1 MAKTSNVWQGMTIGL
16 DVGDRSSCLCVLDA
30 DGEIVEESKV
40 PTTPKAIEAR
50 FGSQQSSRVVLET
63 GTHANW
69 LHDALEAL
77 GHEVIVADA
86 RRLRAISDGDRK
98 DDRRDAETLARLGR
112 SDTRLLSPVDPRAP
126 EARKDLEV
134 LRARAKLVVIRTML
148 VNHIRGV
155 VKSFGLRMPDC
166 SAERLHKRALPP
178 ELSHELATMMV
189 MLESTSAAIDAYDAK
204 IAELVEAKYPQT
216 AVLKQVRGVGPIT
229 SLCFV
234 LTVGDP
240 RRFKDTRDVGPY
252 LGMTPKKH
260 QSGAKDPKLRITKSG
275 DSMMRTLLVQ
285 SAQHLLRRSS
295 PDCDLKRFGT
305 RLALRGGNYSKQR
318 AVIAT
323 ARKLSVLLLA
333 MWKTGEVYEPLH
345 ASPQVKRKR

>member
-1 MAKTSNVWQGMTIGL
+1 MANLSKVWQGMTIGL

-50 FGSQQSSRVVLET
+50 FASQKPVRVVLET

-98 DDRRDAETLARLGR
+98 DDRKDAETLARLGR
-112 SDTRLLSPVDPRAP
+112 SDTRLLSPVDPRKP
-126 EARKDLEV
+126 EVRKDLEV

-148 VNHIRGV
+148 VNHMRGV

-166 SAERLHKRALPP
+166 SAERFHKCALPS
-178 ELSHELATMMV
+178 ELSNELATMMA
-189 MLESTSAAIDAYDAK
+189 MLKSTSAAIDAYDTRITAL
-204 IAELVEAKYPQT
+204 AETKYPQT
-216 AVLKQVRGVGPIT
+216 TVLKQVRGVGPIT

-240 RRFKDTRDVGPY
+240 GRFKDTRDVGPY

-260 QSGAKDPKLRITKSG
+260 QSGEKDPKLRITKSG

-305 RLALRGGNYSKQR
+305 RLALRGGKYSKQR

-333 MWKTGEVYEPLH
+333 MWKNGEVYEPVR
-345 ASPQVKRKR
+345 ASPKAKRKR